1 MSHNLFTQKWLQM
14 RKTKV
19 PVPLLDFFI
28 HSANLLNLSEVP
40 DKKSSTEQALSV
52 QDYTWEFICL
62 VALPLW
68 LV

>member
-52 QDYTWEFICL
+52 QDYT
-62 VALPLW
+62 
-68 LV
+68 